1 MTQELLMECAYD
13 WGKVFRLYRDH
24 VQIHDTTYALSD
36 LLAVEPIY
44 HRFMGVSSAR
54 LTLQFKEQTLTLRG
68 IAEVDALRQAVV
80 FLDACALHHDSAIE
94 PITEYI
100 PSLYD
105 AYTQQQRHTD
115 DVSQEPTRPVA
126 TPPIQ
131 LQRKRSQQTSETS
144 QQATRS
150 LREHHAD
157 IKLLMQR
164 FKDRPLPTVPVP
176 LRLQRDEYALYVIPA
191 TNCQETAERKGHGGH
206 GRQSSTFEP
215 KDQGMLIFTSRR
227 VIYMGRTGQLT
238 TDYARLLRVSYQQD
252 SVTIHT
258 EHWHEGNV
266 FAVRR
271 PLECCIY
278 LEAIIECFR
287 EEWSMLPASDEG
299 QQAAIVSGVEQ
310 PYVVTEYAYNNTS
323 TLDRAFVAAA
333 PSAAMATASFIG
345 ITDWT
350 VAE

>member
-13 WGKVFRLYRDH
+13 WGKVFRLYRDQ
-24 VQIHDTTYALSD
+24 VQIHDTTFALSD
-36 LLAVEPIY
+36 LLAVEPTY

-54 LTLQFKEQTLTLRG
+54 LILQFKGQTITLRG

-105 AYTQQQRHTD
+105 ATIQQKQRKD
-115 DVSQEPTRPVA
+115 DVSQELTRPVA

-131 LQRKRSQQTSETS
+131 RKRSQQTNETNL
-144 QQATRS
+144 QATRS

-157 IKLLMQR
+157 IKLLVQR
-164 FKDRPLPTVPVP
+164 FKERPLPTVPVP
-176 LRLQRDEYALYVIPA
+176 LRLQHDEYALYAIPA
-191 TNCQETAERKGHGGH
+191 TICQEIAAHVGN
-206 GRQSSTFEP
+206 GRPSSTFEP

-271 PLECCIY
+271 PLECSIY
-278 LEAIIECFR
+278 LEAIIEWFR
-287 EEWSMLPASDEG
+287 EEWSMLPVSEDEA
-299 QQAAIVSGVEQ
+299 QQVAPISAIEQ
-310 PYVVTEYAYNNTS
+310 PHFVKEYAYNNIS
-323 TLDRAFVAAA
+323 TIDTAVVAVAQ
-333 PSAAMATASFIG
+333 SAAMATASPIALTNWAG
-345 ITDWT
+345 
-350 VAE
+350 AE